1 MEYYTEKGLAWKWSE
16 PSGRGVREQK
26 QAVKVSPVYI
36 EARCV
41 REIGR
46 VGVGRGW

>member
-1 MEYYTEKGLAWKWSE
+1 MG
-16 PSGRGVREQK
+16 GVREQY
-26 QAVKVSPVYI
+26 QAVKVSPTYI
-36 EARCV
+36 EAGCV